1 MKGIKT
7 AKENNTGM
15 LDSPYDN
22 IEIHSCRVLD
32 KKGNP
37 TSYED
42 GLDFEQCEPEDKV
55 CDTVYFHLK
64 TGGIQWF
71 ADFRTRA
78 EARRFAAEL
87 GNLMGFAVDEF

>member
-1 MKGIKT
+1 MKSKT
-7 AKENNTGM
+7 RILG
-15 LDSPYDN
+15 SPYDN

-37 TSYED
+37 ASY
-42 GLDFEQCEPEDKV
+42 GNGFDFDQCEPDDKDRV

-71 ADFRTRA
+71 ADFKTRV
-78 EARRFAAEL
+78 EARRFAARL
-87 GNLMGFAVDEF
+87 GGLMGFEVDEF